1 MRQLYDAAG
10 NVTYRQINSV
20 VERFRY
26 DALHRLSQI
35 TRVVGGRGQSTYMT
49 YDALGNITS
58 KTGVGTYEY
67 GGAQPHAVT
76 ATNLDGTRS
85 EYAYD
90 LRGNQVARPGFTMTH
105 NAHNKVATL
114 TNTRTNALAARYV
127 YDADG
132 TRVWQE
138 DGEGVRTMVGGL
150 YERHARTDGS
160 VDHTWTIQAPEA
172 VAIKVRKSV
181 RNANVLTKTLY
192 PILDRLGSPIVTVDE
207 AGAVVQSQLFDA
219 WGKLEGVEGG
229 EASRP
234 KVNLGY
240 TGHTAEDVYG
250 IIDMGGRQYDPVGRF
265 LQPDIVIQAPENMQ
279 SFNRYTYVFNN
290 PFRYRSEW

>member
-1 MRQLYDAAG
+1 
-10 NVTYRQINSV
+10 
-20 VERFRY
+20 
-26 DALHRLSQI
+26 
-35 TRVVGGRGQSTYMT
+35 MT
-49 YDALGNITS
+49 QTDLGS
-58 KTGVGTYEY
+58 
-67 GGAQPHAVT
+67 
-76 ATNLDGTRS
+76 
-85 EYAYD
+85 YAYD
-90 LRGNQVARPGFTMTH
+90 LRGNQVARPGYTMTH

-172 VAIKVRKSV
+172 VAIKVQKKVSGG
-181 RNANVLTKTLY
+181 NTTTKTLY

-219 WGKLEGVEGG
+219 WGKLEGAEGG
-229 EASRP
+229 EAERP

-250 IIDMGGRQYDPVGRF
+250 IIDMGGRQYDPALGRF

-290 PFRYRSEW
+290 PFRYIDPSGYVSVTNADKLQKRAKNGPSPKELAVKALEFATPVGSVNDANRAFDQAWAATCPIG

>member
-1 MRQLYDAAG
+1 M
-10 NVTYRQINSV
+10 
-20 VERFRY
+20 
-26 DALHRLSQI
+26 
-35 TRVVGGRGQSTYMT
+35 
-49 YDALGNITS
+49 
-58 KTGVGTYEY
+58 
-67 GGAQPHAVT
+67 
-76 ATNLDGTRS
+76 
-85 EYAYD
+85 
-90 LRGNQVARPGFTMTH
+90 
-105 NAHNKVATL
+105 
-114 TNTRTNALAARYV
+114 

-138 DGEGVRTMVGGL
+138 DGEGVRTLVGGL

-172 VAIKVRKSV
+172 VAIKVQKKFSGG
-181 RNANVLTKTLY
+181 NTTTKTLY

-219 WGKLEGVEGG
+219 WGKLEGAEGG

-250 IIDMGGRQYDPVGRF
+250 IIDMGGRQYDPALGRF

-290 PFRYRSEW
+290 PFRYIDPSGYTWKTIKQELIPFNPCPSLRFR